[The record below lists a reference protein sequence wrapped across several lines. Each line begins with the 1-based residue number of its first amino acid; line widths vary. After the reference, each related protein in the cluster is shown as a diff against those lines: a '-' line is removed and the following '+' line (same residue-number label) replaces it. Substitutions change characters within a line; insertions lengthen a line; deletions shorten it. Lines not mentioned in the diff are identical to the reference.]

1 MTPLPKALRA
11 GLGEPDIIGWRLGR
25 MEYRERW
32 NSGYGAREFGGRW
45 NPPGRSIVY
54 ASLDP
59 STALAEVA
67 VHVTF
72 ETLLVVPH
80 VLTSFRVIDPRKV
93 VVVEPSELSA
103 HPDWLEPGMPTPE
116 QQAFGAAFVTA
127 ATPFLVIPSV
137 VSPRSW
143 NLLFDMDL
151 AKPGVDYEL
160 VAHELYRL
168 DPRLV
173 TNLPSVMKRSGAGKS
188 PGVRKPV
195 RKAAP
200 LKRGGT

>member
-1 MTPLPKALRA
+1 
-11 GLGEPDIIGWRLGR
+11 
-25 MEYRERW
+25 MEYSKRW

-59 STALAEVA
+59 CTALAEVA
-67 VHVTF
+67 AHVTF
-72 ETLLVVPH
+72 DTLLVVPH
-80 VLTSFRVIDPRKV
+80 VLTSFRVIDPGKV
-93 VVVEPSELSA
+93 VIVDASDLSA
-103 HPDWLEPGMPTPE
+103 HPDWLEPGMPTLE
-116 QQAFGAAFVTA
+116 QQAFGAAFFTA

-143 NLLFDMDL
+143 NLLFDAAL

-160 VAHELYRL
+160 VAHEPYRL

-173 TNLPSVMKRSGAGKS
+173 RTSMPV
-188 PGVRKPV
+188 VRKTSG
-195 RKAAP
+195 K
-200 LKRGGT
+200 KR